1 MLDARHF
8 NNHISFL
15 VGLVSLYLLTVR
27 LAGRRAAL
35 GAFALMATQPLLM
48 GHSFINQ
55 KDTPFMALFLASVAA
70 GVLCSSSST
79 GTRISAS
86 SRVRSVSA
94 LARASWRAARQDWR
108 SATRRRRTLFACV
121 VLAAVAV
128 SGGVLLVYP
137 TLPLAVQLIILR
149 AHAGESST
157 WINALFDLIAA
168 NAAQVAAWSYVG
180 KAARIYAR
188 LRPLIVVLA
197 WIPAFFAGR
206 MVFPSLRLPGNLRF
220 PWTGMGKPRLGLA
233 VALGAAGALLG
244 VTISVRSLGVF
255 AGVLVTLLLL
265 LEKRPPL
272 VGILV
277 YWAAAALACF
287 GTWPYLWDDPI
298 GGFVDSLRVMA
309 AFPWEGI
316 ILYAGQVWYAGA
328 TPWHYLPFL
337 IAAQVTL
344 PAILLAV
351 PGVVVILRRAHSW
364 DMHWGLGALLFFW
377 MSVPIVTA
385 VALQSVVYDNTRQFL
400 FALPP
405 LFIFAGIGL
414 EWLWTRCRPRVMGA
428 AVVTALL
435 APGVLGVL
443 TLHPYE
449 YTYFNALVGGTQG
462 AFRRYETDY
471 WCTSYREA
479 MEQINAVAPTGGV
492 VAVSGPSVTAKQDAR
507 ADLVIRQMDDGTD
520 PVADRVDFGLA
531 CTRSNSDEGFYPR
544 YAVTGEVTAGGATLA
559 VIKDFRQP
567 QP

>member
-1 MLDARHF
+1 MARRVHWPQWKRWHPEDLAVALAIAIGLMLGLSGFNHYGASWDEAGDFHYAKASLAAYHSRSPDYSLLPKGDFVELHGPAYLMASEVMATWWTSIRAGWPMLDARHF

-298 GGFVDSLRVMA
+298 GGFVDSLRVHGGLPLGGHHPVRGSSMVHGRDALDDVLIRVTVHNRGPEA
-309 AFPWEGI
+309 ARLHLLPTLWFRNTWSWK
-316 ILYAGQVWYAGA
+316 AGSPKPNLREVDG
-328 TPWHYLPFL
+328 
-337 IAAQVTL
+337 
-344 PAILLAV
+344 AILAW
-351 PGVVVILRRAHSW
+351 RTRSW
-364 DMHWGLGALLFFW
+364 A
-377 MSVPIVTA
+377 S
-385 VALQSVVYDNTRQFL
+385 
-400 FALPP
+400 
-405 LFIFAGIGL
+405 
-414 EWLWTRCRPRVMGA
+414 TRC
-428 AVVTALL
+428 TARRRRHRC
-435 APGVLGVL
+435 AG
-443 TLHPYE
+443 TLVH
-449 YTYFNALVGGTQG
+449 G
-462 AFRRYETDY
+462 
-471 WCTSYREA
+471 
-479 MEQINAVAPTGGV
+479 
-492 VAVSGPSVTAKQDAR
+492 K
-507 ADLVIRQMDDGTD
+507 
-520 PVADRVDFGLA
+520 
-531 CTRSNSDEGFYPR
+531 
-544 YAVTGEVTAGGATLA
+544 
-559 VIKDFRQP
+559 
-567 QP
+567 